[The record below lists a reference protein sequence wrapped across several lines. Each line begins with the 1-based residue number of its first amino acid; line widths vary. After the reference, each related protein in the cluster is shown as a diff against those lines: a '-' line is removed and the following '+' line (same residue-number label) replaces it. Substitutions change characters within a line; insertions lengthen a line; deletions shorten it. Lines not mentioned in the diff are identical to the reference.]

1 MTKFTANCIDLRAC
15 WWHYQTLFE
24 ASALRRELLET
35 LAPKFFYDLNVM
47 LIEHLILQICK
58 LTDKE
63 GTAKRRNLTTE
74 FLVNNSDL
82 SKTPGDRKRLR
93 QLTRQMK
100 RFRKRI
106 LPARNK
112 AIGHLDLRAAHRR
125 TPLGAAPVAEWEQFW
140 LDLQEFLA
148 LLHKRYVDSKIPFYL
163 NGVGG
168 VSDADQLAQAL
179 RESAYFRAAI
189 ADKRLTQIVGDIAF
203 ASKFHQA

>member
-1 MTKFTANCIDLRAC
+1 MP
-15 WWHYQTLFE
+15 
-24 ASALRRELLET
+24 LET

-125 TPLGAAPVAEWEQFW
+125 TPLGARP
-140 LDLQEFLA
+140 
-148 LLHKRYVDSKIPFYL
+148 
-163 NGVGG
+163 
-168 VSDADQLAQAL
+168 
-179 RESAYFRAAI
+179 
-189 ADKRLTQIVGDIAF
+189 
-203 ASKFHQA
+203 